1 MSNCNQI
8 LKGGLV
14 MYNVKKVELR
24 VKEIL
29 HFSSI
34 HILFLFLIGMCFVF
48 VVGTH
53 AQVPTLISEPS
64 LAERVFGEHETF
76 LVQETTLELLPA
88 ALEEIKKPD
97 NQKLLTPETIASVLE
112 DPDRLK
118 TLVPDIDDKFI
129 TLLKENQAAQ
139 AFLRDADVQTLL
151 QDTAAIEELTSILA
165 THLAERVFTKY
176 KDFFEREDI
185 SEILPEVL
193 IQLKTPDI
201 QELLNPITIKI
212 VIENPE
218 ALKTF
223 LPQIDDEFITLLK
236 EDAEV
241 IAVISDPNVQS
252 LLQNIKAIEKFTVLL
267 ELSAMQNVV
276 VRIVPASVVTPQ
288 VGEQLVITVD
298 IADGKGAAG
307 YQGTL
312 QFDPTALRFVSLT
325 HGTFLT
331 GQVQPLET
339 IVEEN
344 QITFAQITTDTPSEI
359 DEGTLVTITF
369 EVVDAVASVLSLSE
383 VIIAELGG
391 VPWQVTVENAEILAP
406 PRPWDVNGDNS
417 VNILD
422 LTYVASYFGDPDAPS
437 NADVNGDGDINI
449 LDLTLIASHFG
460 ESYSD

>member
-1 MSNCNQI
+1 MFHTRKISFREKRI
-8 LKGGLV
+8 L
-14 MYNVKKVELR
+14 R
-24 VKEIL
+24 
-29 HFSSI
+29 FSSI
-34 HILFLFLIGMCFVF
+34 YILFLFIIGVCFVS
-48 VVGTH
+48 VLRTH

-64 LAERVFGEHETF
+64 LAERVFEEHKTF
-76 LVQETTLELLPA
+76 LMHETTLELLPA

-97 NQKLLTPETIASVLE
+97 NQELLTPETIASIL
-112 DPDRLK
+112 DNPDQLK
-118 TLVPDIDDKFI
+118 NLVSDIDDKFI

-139 AFLRDADVQTLL
+139 TFLGDADVQTLL

-165 THLAERVFTKY
+165 MVLAERVFAKY

-185 SEILPEVL
+185 SEVLPEVL
-193 IQLKTPDI
+193 IQLKTPEI
-201 QELLNPITIKI
+201 QKLLSPTTIGL
-212 VIENPE
+212 VVENPD
-218 ALKTF
+218 ALKSF

-241 IAVISDPNVQS
+241 IAVLKDPAVQS
-252 LLQNIKAIEKFTVLL
+252 LLQNVKAIEKFAVLL
-267 ELSAMQNVV
+267 ELSSMVNVI
-276 VRIVPASVVTPQ
+276 VRIVPASVVSPQ

-331 GQVQPLET
+331 GQVQPIAT
-339 IVEEN
+339 IVKEN
-344 QITFAQITTDTPSEI
+344 QITFAQITADTPSET

-369 EVVDAVASVLSLSE
+369 EVVDAVASVLSLSD
-383 VIIAELGG
+383 VIIAKLGAVEL
-391 VPWQVTVENAEILAP
+391 QVTVENAEILAP
-406 PRPWDVNGDNS
+406 PRPWDVNSDNR

-422 LTYVASYFGDPDAPS
+422 LTYVASYFGDMDAPS
-437 NADVNGDGDINI
+437 NADVNGDGNINI

-460 ESYSD
+460 EVYSD